1 MANTTFN
8 GPVRSENG
16 FQDVTK
22 NAVTGAVTLDADF
35 AFNTEIGGK
44 LVVEKGSRILSP
56 SDAGSNGPSGLI
68 VGKGTYTSV
77 GDVSLVAN
85 PYSVGLTQLYPLGT
99 KLIDGERTYRY
110 SRANAVAIAAGKL
123 LQSAVSTTTHQG
135 LAPAAAPIGATSV
148 TLTLGSTNA
157 TKKDEY
163 KDGYL
168 MVSAGTSIG
177 SVYKIS
183 GNAAANAGGTCA
195 VTIYEP
201 LLVALVNANSK
212 MDLTPN
218 PYGSLDTDSD
228 GGVLITPTTLTS
240 GCIGYS
246 HVAVAAKSFF
256 WAQTAGPASILTSG
270 TVVIGNVVV
279 ASTATAG
286 AVMPSVDN
294 ATALVSVGTCM
305 TARSAGNGAAV
316 FLNID

>member
-44 LVVEKGSRILSP
+44 LVVEEGARILSP
-56 SDAGSNGPSGLI
+56 SSAGSNGPSGLI

-85 PYSVGLTQLYPLGT
+85 PYSVGLTQLYALGT
-99 KLIDGERTYRY
+99 KLIDGERSYRY
-110 SRANAVAIAAGKL
+110 ARANDTAIAAGKL
-123 LQSAVSTTTHQG
+123 VQSAVSTTTHQG
-135 LAPAAAPIGATSV
+135 MVPAATAIGATTVTV
-148 TLTLGSTNA
+148 TLGGTNA
-157 TKKDEY
+157 VKADEY

-168 MVSAGTSIG
+168 MVSAGTGIG
-177 SVYKIS
+177 TMYKIS
-183 GNAAANAGGTCA
+183 GNAAANASAACA

-201 LLVALVNANSK
+201 ITVALVNANSK
-212 MDLTPN
+212 IDLTPN
-218 PYGSLDTDSD
+218 PYGSLDGDSD
-228 GGVLITPTTLTS
+228 GGVKITATTLTS
-240 GCIGYS
+240 AVAGYS

-256 WAQTAGPASILTSG
+256 WAQTKGPATILTSG
-270 TVVIGNVVV
+270 TVAIGNLVV

-286 AVMPSVDN
+286 AVMPTVNNDG
-294 ATALVSVGTCM
+294 ALVPVGTCM
-305 TARSAGNGAAV
+305 TARGAGAGAAV
-316 FLNID
+316 FLNLD